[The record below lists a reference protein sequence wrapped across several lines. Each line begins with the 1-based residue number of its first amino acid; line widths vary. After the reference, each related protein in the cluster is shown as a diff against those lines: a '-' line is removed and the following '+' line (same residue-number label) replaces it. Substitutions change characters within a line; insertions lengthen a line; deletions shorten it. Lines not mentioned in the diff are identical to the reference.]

1 MGDKDKP
8 RTTNDERSDTLNP
21 NNPKHQSALDEHSRR
36 RNPESPTN
44 PPESPR
50 PSNPPGKGKR

>member
-8 RTTNDERSDTLNP
+8 RTPNDERSDTLNP

-36 RNPESPTN
+36 RNPEAPSN
-44 PPESPR
+44 PPGTTQ
-50 PSNPPGKGKR
+50 PSNPPGKGNR